1 MKLVSKVLSVI
12 YIVSILI
19 IALGVLLIPQG
30 RLVDWIRFDYKYV
43 VVGSAVYLLVSL
55 FLLLMSASGKDVESV
70 VMLTEHGE
78 IALSIVTLE
87 NLAKSV
93 INELKDVKEAKVKAH
108 IVKNQVVYY
117 ISIIVARDVVIPEL
131 SEKLQKQVI
140 EFVERNSG
148 IKVAAIKV
156 KVENVAAFLR
166 HKVE

>member
-1 MKLVSKVLSVI
+1 MKLVSKVLSMV
-12 YIVSILI
+12 YIVGIVI
-19 IALGVLLIPQG
+19 IALGVLLIPQS
-30 RLVDWIRFDYKYV
+30 RLVDWIRYDYKYV

-55 FLLLMSASGKDVESV
+55 FLLLMSVSGKDVESV

-78 IALSIVTLE
+78 IAVSIVTLE

-93 INELKDVKEAKVKAH
+93 INELRDIKEAKVKAR
-108 IVKNQVVYY
+108 IAKNQVVYY

-148 IKVAAIKV
+148 IKVAGIKV

>member
-1 MKLVSKVLSVI
+1 
-12 YIVSILI
+12 
-19 IALGVLLIPQG
+19 
-30 RLVDWIRFDYKYV
+30 
-43 VVGSAVYLLVSL
+43 
-55 FLLLMSASGKDVESV
+55 MSASGKDVESV

-131 SEKLQKQVI
+131 SEKLQK
-140 EFVERNSG
+140 
-148 IKVAAIKV
+148 
-156 KVENVAAFLR
+156 
-166 HKVE
+166 